1 MNLKGLMMNQRKK
14 IEKKKTRER
23 EVQEKLRNRR
33 ENQRRKMKELR
44 KEAFETEQYNKLIR
58 KRIQLEQ
65 WAKLVEGKIPD
76 NLQERIQNNIN
87 ILKGLEESYA
97 EEQRLKQEARENG
110 GKPKSEELKHIENF
124 LSESVELKPETD
136 LEEKNS

>member
-1 MNLKGLMMNQRKK
+1 MNQRKK